1 MLAELPQSLPA
12 LTGRALAWIERRRVS
27 MFVTVLAVAAA
38 GIAAAF
44 AARSYGDAALFEAPL
59 HPSQAREIQSALT
72 LWNETYSS
80 DAAGTQVYV
89 PATRRRD
96 VLLRLTLAGLPR
108 PFVPTSADMLAEP
121 ASAMTPRSQLDD
133 RRRIGIAGDLT
144 ETLRRI
150 SGVADANVILTPE
163 ADDPFALDPAT
174 PPSAAVQVILQPNAH
189 LEPRVIDGIRRLVA
203 AAVAGLTPEH
213 VTVTD
218 SDGALLDGAAIQDP
232 SASRETRL
240 QSSVQSALDAVLGS
254 GASVVRVRVVTAGAD
269 VSLQSTRIT
278 PHGLLDADA
287 GREHGHE
294 AARIFDKER
303 HVQHYAYD
311 TDVERRTTA
320 ADSVRRISVAVI
332 LDARRVDSSRRDDV
346 AGLVRAAAGADLGA
360 GDTVVVAMLPFAT
373 RPSSDKIVPAAS
385 QSRPLSALIAIPAAA
400 ACALAMA
407 GAFLRRRREMDT
419 PPVPAAARDENR
431 TPDLGARIGAETPRT
446 VAYLMSGMPPGLR
459 ARVLLE
465 FDPERRSAIEACIA
479 EWSDDR

>member
-1 MLAELPQSLPA
+1 
-12 LTGRALAWIERRRVS
+12 
-27 MFVTVLAVAAA
+27 MFVTVLAVVAA
-38 GIAAAF
+38 GLVVAI
-44 AARSYGDAALFEAPL
+44 AARSYGDTTLFEAPL
-59 HPSQAREIQSALT
+59 HPLQTREIESALT
-72 LWNETYSS
+72 LWNEAYSS
-80 DAAGTQVYV
+80 DAAGTQVFV
-89 PATRRRD
+89 PASRRRD

-108 PFVPTSADMLAEP
+108 PFVPTSADMLAEQVN
-121 ASAMTPRSQLDD
+121 AMTPRSQLDD

-163 ADDPFALDPAT
+163 SDDPFALDSAT
-174 PPSAAVQVILQPNAH
+174 PPSAAVQVIMQPNAH
-189 LEPRVIDGIRRLVA
+189 LEPRVVDGVRRLVA
-203 AAVAGLTPEH
+203 AAIAGLTPER

-218 SDGALLDGAAIQDP
+218 SDGALLDGAAVQDP

-240 QSSVQSALDAVLGS
+240 QTSVQSALDAVLGS
-254 GASVVRVRVVTAGAD
+254 GASVVRVRVVAAGSD

-311 TDVERRTTA
+311 TNVERRTTA

-332 LDARRVDSSRRDDV
+332 LDARRVDASRRDDV

-360 GDTVVVAMLPFAT
+360 GDTVVVAMLPFAP
-373 RPSSDKIVPAAS
+373 RSSPDKNAPAAP
-385 QSRPLSALIAIPAAA
+385 QSHPLSALIAIPAAA

-407 GAFLRRRREMDT
+407 GAFLRRRREMDP
-419 PPVPAAARDENR
+419 PPVRAVVGDDKPA
-431 TPDLGARIGAETPRT
+431 PDLGATIGAETPRT
-446 VAYLMSGMPPGLR
+446 VAYLMSGMAPGLR

-465 FDPERRSAIEACIA
+465 FDPERRDAIEACIA